1 MPTETSYPNN
11 MTQSLH
17 NHVLARTGANWKTTE
32 GANPHARLF
41 TVGMYRPDHNKQYTL
56 GYYGRELESTSPD
69 ANAFRARPMKHYRKQ
84 YGNTNNKQ
92 THSRINLLN
101 SFERPSGTTM
111 RKVIPPNDTSTEC
124 DNPTNEGVLFTP
136 DYSIIEA
143 TQFNK
148 VTRSLVEPTQFNDYK
163 TCLPTFDVPAAARK
177 RTQYQ
182 SNININPSKPKY
194 YQTAASY
201 LQSRCKT
208 HSQKQTFSQIPTNTY
223 NSSTIGNNSVEFRG
237 TNCANS
243 CNPSIIYKPSN
254 AQYSN
259 QGAVSSSSRITRLK
273 LNTIQ
278 TAAAYSDNPN
288 IFNLGTALPNAFA
301 YSGRPEAPFTNKAKL
316 QTQQFYN
323 NFHIIRKG
331 GQGNHTTACFLKKG
345 SQRITALQQQSK
357 SVRVSGIGAR
367 TLNGVV

>member
-1 MPTETSYPNN
+1 MPTATSYPNN
-11 MTQSLH
+11 MNQTFH
-17 NHVLARTGANWKTTE
+17 NHILSRTGTNWKTTE
-32 GANPHARLF
+32 GTNPNARLF

-56 GYYGRELESTSPD
+56 GYYGRDLNSNSAD

-92 THSRINLLN
+92 THSTINLLN
-101 SFERPSGTTM
+101 SFEKPSGTTL
-111 RKVIPPNDTSTEC
+111 RKVIQPNDTSTNC
-124 DNPTNEGVLFTP
+124 NNPTNEGVLFTP

-143 TQFNK
+143 NQFNK
-148 VTRSLVEPTQFNDYK
+148 VTRTLVTPTQFNDYK
-163 TCLPTFDVPAAARK
+163 SCLQAFDTPTAARK

-182 SNININPSKPKY
+182 SNINNNPAKPKY
-194 YQTAASY
+194 YQTSASY

-208 HSQKQTFSQIPTNTY
+208 HAQKQSFSKKPNTTY
-223 NSSTIGNNSVEFRG
+223 NNSIIGNNSVQFRS
-237 TNCANS
+237 TTCANS
-243 CNPSIIYKPSN
+243 CNPDIIYKPSN

-278 TAAAYSDNPN
+278 KAAAYSDNSN

-316 QTQQFYN
+316 QTTQFCS

-331 GQGNHTTACFLKKG
+331 GQGNHTTACFIKNG
-345 SQRITALQQQSK
+345 GERITALQQQSK